1 MKNSPPKEESC
12 EIYRYIEVTCTAKKD
27 DRFDLK
33 RENVDK

>member
-12 EIYRYIEVTCTAKKD
+12 EIYRYIEVTCTGKD
-27 DRFDLK
+27 DHFDLK